1 MFVFFI
7 QRLLVHAKVE
17 VHQAKFVMVSP
28 MIEVAVLVKRLV
40 QSIKVTVIGAINAKE
55 TLSVVKTIVLHLF
68 QSMLTAVN
76 HLMVQVRKYK
86 KCKF

>member
-1 MFVFFI
+1 M
-7 QRLLVHAKVE
+7 HAKVE

-28 MIEVAVLVKRLV
+28 MIEVAVHVKHLV
-40 QSIKVTVIGAINAKE
+40 QSIKVTVIGVINAKE

-76 HLMVQVRKYK
+76 HLRVQVRNYK

>member
-1 MFVFFI
+1 
-7 QRLLVHAKVE
+7 
-17 VHQAKFVMVSP
+17 MVSP
-28 MIEVAVLVKRLV
+28 MIEVAVHVKHLV

-76 HLMVQVRKYK
+76 HPMVQVRKYE

>member
-1 MFVFFI
+1 M
-7 QRLLVHAKVE
+7 HAKVE

-28 MIEVAVLVKRLV
+28 MIEVVVHVKHHV
-40 QSIKVTVIGAINAKE
+40 QSIKVTVIGVINAKE